1 MLSISFTRVPAELTS
16 RRPSATSE
24 PECASA
30 KEMARP
36 NPRAAPVT
44 RETCPVRL
52 KSGNFTGISSLAKT
66 VEKDEDECNGGSDG
80 IEEGVP
86 RRGRAADDKGLVDFI
101 QRGVS
106 GSDGK
111 SEEGPRPAPAGA
123 IATGS
128 AEEEQIENE
137 VLGEV
142 SGLADEIMEFVN
154 LMAGK
159 RTEKPTESRLDD
171 GAGVCGGK
179 SVSGEREN
187 DRRPKQGRPPGA
199 EPGGNERGALTD
211 LVEFRSGARIAPGLF
226 GQERISSRCWCGAK
240 KAPASDPST
249 ALRVKSGRYNCHY
262 SMR

>member
-1 MLSISFTRVPAELTS
+1 MLSISSTRVPAELIS

-24 PECASA
+24 PECARA
-30 KEMARP
+30 NEMARP

-66 VEKDEDECNGGSDG
+66 VKKKDEDECNGGSVGVED
-80 IEEGVP
+80 GVP
-86 RRGRAADDKGLVDFI
+86 RRRRQAGDKCLVDFI

-111 SEEGPRPAPAGA
+111 SEEGPRPTPALA
-123 IATGS
+123 IVTGS

-137 VLGEV
+137 ILGEV
-142 SGLADEIMEFVN
+142 SDLTDEIMDFVN

-159 RTEKPTESRLDD
+159 RTEKPAENRVDD
-171 GAGVCGGK
+171 GAGVCGRK
-179 SVSGEREN
+179 SVSGGREN

-199 EPGGNERGALTD
+199 KPSGDEPGALTD
-211 LVEFRSGARIAPGLF
+211 LIEFRGGARIAPGMF
-226 GQERISSRCWCGAK
+226 GQERISSR
-240 KAPASDPST
+240 
-249 ALRVKSGRYNCHY
+249 
-262 SMR
+262 